1 MVLADWEIVFLLA
14 KGEIIVTP
22 LIDAEQI
29 GASSIDLRLG
39 TEFRIIRRLLKSHF
53 DLAIPQERVR
63 HEVKAY
69 TEVIHLPVG
78 SPFVLHPGEF
88 ALATTLEYLKIP
100 NYLAARIEGRS
111 TWGRVG
117 LQIHSTAGF
126 VDPGFEGT
134 LTFELHNLGKL
145 PLPLYPGVRISQ
157 LSFHRCGSAVTPYTK
172 KSGAKYARSTGAMDT
187 MFYEDYE
194 YKVIRSML
202 EAAKSSD
209 DGPLVLVDSRSG
221 EHGAEGAFA
230 EAGSGIQQQGN
241 QGNKGATQ

>member
-1 MVLADWEIVFLLA
+1 MVLSDWEIVFLFA

-22 LIDAEQI
+22 LIDAAEQI

-39 TEFRIIRRLLKSHF
+39 TEFRIIKRLLKSHF
-53 DLAIPQERVR
+53 DLAIPQEKMR

-69 TEVIHLPVG
+69 TEVVHLPVG
-78 SPFVLHPGEF
+78 SAFQLHPGEF

-134 LTFELHNLGKL
+134 LTFEFTTWGSSRCRCFPALESRNC
-145 PLPLYPGVRISQ
+145 
-157 LSFHRCGSAVTPYTK
+157 SFHRCGSAVTPYTK
-172 KSGAKYARSTGAMDT
+172 KSGAKYARSTGAIDT

-194 YKVIRSML
+194 YKVIRSLL
-202 EAAKSSD
+202 ETANPPTV
-209 DGPLVLVDSRSG
+209 GR
-221 EHGAEGAFA
+221 
-230 EAGSGIQQQGN
+230 
-241 QGNKGATQ
+241 